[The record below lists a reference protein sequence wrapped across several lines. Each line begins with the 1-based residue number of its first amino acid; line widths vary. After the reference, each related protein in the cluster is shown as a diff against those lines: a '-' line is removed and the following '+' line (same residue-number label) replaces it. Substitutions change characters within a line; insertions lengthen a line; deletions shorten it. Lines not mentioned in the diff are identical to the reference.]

1 LSKHLFRDFAC
12 FLRRFDDVDAAFES
26 VVEGP
31 LSSPAG
37 VNLRFHH
44 QSAIRTDSSC
54 GEIEI
59 SQFARDRFRFIRRCR
74 DFSARCGYSK
84 FFEQRFRL
92 IFVNIHRAVASKA
105 LKCADGNRNSV
116 RMAAHDE
123 IAAKIENATAS
134 KLLLASAADNIRA
147 LLNSG
152 SSEFYSRVISELI
165 AGGHWDELSDR
176 FYKTLEFGTGGLRG
190 RTIGKIVTKAERGNA
205 GTDERPQFPCVGTNA
220 MNFANVNRATQ
231 GLVAY
236 AKEWHAKNKIE
247 TRPRIVIAH
256 DSRFFSNEFTELTA
270 EVAAENGCDAYIF
283 DGPRSTPELS
293 FAVRHLNATAGIVIT
308 ASHNPPHDNGY
319 KVYFADG
326 AQVIEPHASG
336 IIEKVN
342 TIRSESY
349 EPLPKDRQGTVT
361 TLGHEVDEAYMK
373 RLETLIVDRRALSSA
388 KSLRIVFTPLHGT
401 GAVTL
406 NPMLQRL
413 GFNFEVVPEQEKF
426 DPRFST
432 VKSPN
437 PENAEALALGIEL
450 ARKTKAD
457 IVIATDPDSD
467 RLGVA
472 VRDASSEMKLLSGN
486 QIGSLLAYY
495 RLKKSFDL
503 GILNQENASRAV
515 VIKTFVTTDLQK
527 VISEHFG
534 VRCVETLTGFKYFGA
549 KLEKYERALP
559 PEIRKKY
566 RQLSE
571 EETRAAR
578 LKYSSFYVFGSE
590 ESYGYSGADFV
601 RDKDGNAGAIMFC
614 EMAAYAKSRGR
625 TVDQLLDEAFAGFG
639 YFEEKNASI
648 YFEGAEGADKIARLL
663 ESYANNPP
671 TEIAGS
677 KVVGITDFEKQ
688 TIRDVEG
695 DVIPKQKM
703 SIFEL
708 EDKTRIAVRGSG
720 TEPKI
725 KYYNFAQRRPDKG
738 KFTEDELAKIKRGVS
753 EQLEKVWG
761 FIEKDAHARLK

>member
-1 LSKHLFRDFAC
+1 
-12 FLRRFDDVDAAFES
+12 
-26 VVEGP
+26 
-31 LSSPAG
+31 
-37 VNLRFHH
+37 
-44 QSAIRTDSSC
+44 
-54 GEIEI
+54 
-59 SQFARDRFRFIRRCR
+59 
-74 DFSARCGYSK
+74 
-84 FFEQRFRL
+84 
-92 IFVNIHRAVASKA
+92 
-105 LKCADGNRNSV
+105 
-116 RMAAHDE
+116 
-123 IAAKIENATAS
+123 
-134 KLLLASAADNIRA
+134 
-147 LLNSG
+147 
-152 SSEFYSRVISELI
+152 
-165 AGGHWDELSDR
+165 
-176 FYKTLEFGTGGLRG
+176 
-190 RTIGKIVTKAERGNA
+190 VTKAERGNA
-205 GTDERPQFPCVGTNA
+205 GPDERPQFPCVGTNA

-236 AKEWHAKNKIE
+236 AKEWYAKNKIDS
-247 TRPRIVIAH
+247 RPKIVIAH
-256 DSRFFSNEFTELTA
+256 DTRFFSDEFTELIA
-270 EVAAENGCDAYIF
+270 KVAAENGCDAYIF
-283 DGPRSTPELS
+283 DGPRSTPQLS
-293 FAVRHLNATAGIVIT
+293 FAVRHLNATGGIVIT

-326 AQVIEPHASG
+326 GQVIDPHASG

-342 TIRSESY
+342 AING
-349 EPLPKDRQGTVT
+349 GTGSVPSQKSSDAT
-361 TLGHEVDEAYMK
+361 EGVPPTPGKIITLGPDVDEAYMK
-373 RLETLIVDRRALSSA
+373 RLESIVVDRSVLSSA
-388 KSLRIVFTPLHGT
+388 KLLRVVFTPLHGT

-406 NPMLQRL
+406 KPMLKRL
-413 GFNFEVVPEQEKF
+413 GFNFEIVPEQEKF

-437 PENAEALALGIEL
+437 PENAEALTLGIEL
-450 ARKTKAD
+450 ARKTNAD
-457 IVIATDPDSD
+457 VVIATDPDSD

-472 VRDASSEMKLLSGN
+472 VRDANGEMKLISGN
-486 QIGSLLAYY
+486 QIGSLLVYY
-495 RLKKSFDL
+495 RLKKFFEL
-503 GILNQENASRAV
+503 EILNQENASHAV

-527 VISEHFG
+527 VISKHFG

-559 PEIRKKY
+559 AEIRRKY

-663 ESYANNPP
+663 ESYADKPP
-671 TEIAGS
+671 AEIAGS
-677 KVVGITDFEKQ
+677 KVVSITDFEKQ
-688 TIRDVEG
+688 TIHDVEG

-708 EDKTRIAVRGSG
+708 EDKTQIAVRGSG

-725 KYYNFAQRRPDKG
+725 KYYIFAQRRPDKG
-738 KFTEDELAKIKRGVS
+738 KFGEEELANIKREVS
-753 EQLEKVWG
+753 ERLEKVWS

>member
-1 LSKHLFRDFAC
+1 MT
-12 FLRRFDDVDAAFES
+12 
-26 VVEGP
+26 P
-31 LSSPAG
+31 
-37 VNLRFHH
+37 
-44 QSAIRTDSSC
+44 
-54 GEIEI
+54 
-59 SQFARDRFRFIRRCR
+59 ARD
-74 DFSARCGYSK
+74 
-84 FFEQRFRL
+84 
-92 IFVNIHRAVASKA
+92 
-105 LKCADGNRNSV
+105 
-116 RMAAHDE
+116 
-123 IAAKIENATAS
+123 IAAKIDEALVCRQ
-134 KLLLASAADNIRA
+134 LLDSAAKNIRA
-147 LLNSG
+147 LLAGAPSDL
-152 SSEFYSRVISELI
+152 YAQVVDELI
-165 AGGHWDELSDR
+165 AAGEWHELNDR

-205 GTDERPQFPCVGTNA
+205 GSDERPQFPCVGTNA
-220 MNFANVNRATQ
+220 MNVANVNRATQ

-236 AKEWHAKNKIE
+236 AKEWHAQNKIDA
-247 TRPRIVIAH
+247 RPKIVIAH
-256 DSRFFSNEFTELTA
+256 DTRFFSNEFTELTA
-270 EVAAENGCDAYIF
+270 KVAAENGCDAYIF

-326 AQVIEPHASG
+326 GQVIEPHAAG

-342 TIRSESY
+342 AITSESY

-361 TLGHEVDEAYMK
+361 TLGQDVDEAYMQ
-373 RLETLIVDRRALSSA
+373 RLETLIVDPSVLSSA

-401 GAVTL
+401 GSVTL
-406 NPMLQRL
+406 KPMLKRL
-413 GFNFEVVPEQEKF
+413 GFNFEIVPEQEKF

-450 ARKTKAD
+450 AQKTNAD

-472 VRDASSEMKLLSGN
+472 VRNANSEMKLISGN

-495 RLKKSFDL
+495 RLKKFFEL

-527 VISEHFG
+527 VISDHFG

-559 PEIRKKY
+559 PEIGQKY

-578 LKYSSFYVFGSE
+578 LKHSSFYVFGSE

-601 RDKDGNAGAIMFC
+601 RDKDANAGAIMFC

-677 KVVGITDFEKQ
+677 KVIGITDFEKQ

-708 EDKTRIAVRGSG
+708 ENKTRIAVRGSG

-725 KYYNFAQRRPDKG
+725 KYYIFAQRRPEKG
-738 KFTEDELAKIKRGVS
+738 KFSEETLGKIKREVR
-753 EQLEKVWG
+753 EQLEKVWD
-761 FIEKDAHARLK
+761 FIEKDAHVRLK

>member
-1 LSKHLFRDFAC
+1 
-12 FLRRFDDVDAAFES
+12 
-26 VVEGP
+26 
-31 LSSPAG
+31 
-37 VNLRFHH
+37 
-44 QSAIRTDSSC
+44 
-54 GEIEI
+54 
-59 SQFARDRFRFIRRCR
+59 
-74 DFSARCGYSK
+74 
-84 FFEQRFRL
+84 
-92 IFVNIHRAVASKA
+92 
-105 LKCADGNRNSV
+105 
-116 RMAAHDE
+116 MAAQDE
-123 IAAKIENATAS
+123 TAAKIDKALANKQLLESAARNIRG
-134 KLLLASAADNIRA
+134 LLA
-147 LLNSG
+147 G
-152 SSEFYSRVISELI
+152 TPSELYAHVVDELV
-165 AGGHWDELSDR
+165 AGGAWDELNDR

-205 GTDERPQFPCVGTNA
+205 SADERPQFPCVGTNA

-231 GLVAY
+231 GLIAY
-236 AKEWHAKNKIE
+236 AKEWHAQNKIAA
-247 TRPRIVIAH
+247 RPKIVIAH
-256 DSRFFSNEFTELTA
+256 DTRFFSDEFTELTA
-270 EVAAENGCDAYIF
+270 KVAAENGCDAYVF

-293 FAVRHLNATAGIVIT
+293 FTVRHLNATAGIVIT

-336 IIEKVN
+336 IITKVKA
-342 TIRSESY
+342 IKSESY
-349 EPLPKDRQGTVT
+349 ESLPKDRQGTVT
-361 TLGHEVDEAYMK
+361 TLGRDIDEAYMK
-373 RLETLIVDRRALSSA
+373 RLESLIVDPAVLSDA
-388 KSLRIVFTPLHGT
+388 KALRIIFTPLHGT

-406 NPMLQRL
+406 EPMLKRL
-413 GFNFEVVPEQEKF
+413 GFNFEIVPEQEKF

-437 PENAEALALGIEL
+437 PENAEALTLGIEL
-450 ARKTKAD
+450 AKKTNAYV
-457 IVIATDPDSD
+457 VIATDPDSD

-472 VRDASSEMKLLSGN
+472 VRSATGEMKLISGN

-495 RLKKSFDL
+495 RLKKFFEL
-503 GILNQENASRAV
+503 GILNEENASHAV

-534 VRCVETLTGFKYFGA
+534 VRCVETLTGFKYFGD

-559 PEIRKKY
+559 EEIRKKY

-578 LKYSSFYVFGSE
+578 LKHSSFYVFGSE

-601 RDKDGNAGAIMFC
+601 RDKDGNAAGIMFC

-625 TVDQLLDEAFAGFG
+625 TVDQLLDEAFAGLG
-639 YFEEKNASI
+639 YFEEKNASL

-663 ESYANNPP
+663 ESYANKPP
-671 TEIAGS
+671 AEIAGS

-688 TIRDVEG
+688 TIRDIEG

-725 KYYNFAQRRPDKG
+725 KYYIFAQQRPG
-738 KFTEDELAKIKRGVS
+738 KEKFSAEQLNKIKTDVGRR
-753 EQLEKVWG
+753 LEDIWDW
-761 FIEKDAHARLK
+761 IEKDGHARLK

>member
-1 LSKHLFRDFAC
+1 M
-12 FLRRFDDVDAAFES
+12 
-26 VVEGP
+26 
-31 LSSPAG
+31 PA
-37 VNLRFHH
+37 
-44 QSAIRTDSSC
+44 S
-54 GEIEI
+54 
-59 SQFARDRFRFIRRCR
+59 
-74 DFSARCGYSK
+74 
-84 FFEQRFRL
+84 
-92 IFVNIHRAVASKA
+92 
-105 LKCADGNRNSV
+105 
-116 RMAAHDE
+116 
-123 IAAKIENATAS
+123 IENAIKNRKVLEQAA
-134 KLLLASAADNIRA
+134 KNIQVLLDGAPSDLYRRVVDELVAAEA
-147 LLNSG
+147 
-152 SSEFYSRVISELI
+152 
-165 AGGHWDELSDR
+165 WDELNDR

-205 GTDERPQFPCVGTNA
+205 APADRPQFPCVGTNA

-236 AKEWHAKNKIE
+236 MKEWHTKNKIE
-247 TRPRIVIAH
+247 TRPKLVIAH
-256 DSRFFSNEFTELTA
+256 DTRFFSKEFTDLTA
-270 EVAAENGCDAYIF
+270 KVAADNGCDAFIF

-293 FAVRHLNATAGIVIT
+293 FAVRHLEATAGIVIT

-326 AQVIEPHASG
+326 AQVIEPNAGG
-336 IIEKVN
+336 IITKVN
-342 TIRSESY
+342 AIKSESY
-349 EPLPKDRQGTVT
+349 DPLPQDRQGKITK
-361 TLGHEVDEAYMK
+361 LDAKIDEAYMR
-373 RLETLIVDRRALSSA
+373 RLETIVVDRNVLSEA

-406 NPMLQRL
+406 EPMLKRL
-413 GFNFEVVPEQEKF
+413 GFNFEIVPEQGKF

-437 PENAEALALGIEL
+437 PENAEALAMGIEL

-457 IVIATDPDSD
+457 IVVATDPDSD
-467 RLGVA
+467 RIGVA
-472 VRDASSEMKLLSGN
+472 VRSATGEMILLSGN

-495 RLKKSFDL
+495 RLKKFFEL
-503 GILNQENASRAV
+503 GVLNKENAAHAV
-515 VIKTFVTTDLQK
+515 TIKTFVTADLQK
-527 VISEHFG
+527 VIPEHFG

-559 PEIRKKY
+559 EEIRKKY
-566 RQLSE
+566 RRMSE

-625 TVDQLLDEAFAGFG
+625 TLDQLLDEAFARFG

-648 YFEGAEGADKIARLL
+648 YFEGAEGANKIARLL
-663 ESYANNPP
+663 ESYVKNPP
-671 TEIAGS
+671 REIAGS
-677 KVVGITDFEKQ
+677 KVTGITDFEKQ

-725 KYYNFAQRRPDKG
+725 KYYIFAQRRPTGDKFAAEQL
-738 KFTEDELAKIKRGVS
+738 KKIKTEIASR
-753 EQLEKVWG
+753 LEKVWSWA
-761 FIEKDAHARLK
+761 EKDARQRVAQ